1 MKKEEIKSILKA
13 WLAVST
19 AFAIATAGFSSFN
32 ALVYAFLLSLF
43 TVGIGFL
50 FHELAHRTV
59 ARHYKC
65 RAEFHAFNK
74 MLILAIV
81 FSFFGFVFAAP
92 GAVLIAGH
100 VEKKQYGKIALAG
113 PLTNIFIAL
122 IFLFL
127 VFITKSSVAKYGF
140 EINSWLAFFNLLP
153 FGFFDGAKVFAWSK
167 KVFTFVFVIA
177 LALMITS
184 ALV

>member
-1 MKKEEIKSILKA
+1 MKKEEISSILKA
-13 WLAVST
+13 WLAISA

-65 RAEFHAFNK
+65 RAEFHAFDK
-74 MLILAIV
+74 MLLLAIF
-81 FSFFGFVFAAP
+81 FSFLGFVFAAP
-92 GAVLIAGH
+92 GAVFIAGH

-113 PLTNIFIAL
+113 PLSNILIAL
-122 IFLFL
+122 IFFFL
-127 VFITKSSVAKYGF
+127 ALITKSNIANYGF
-140 EINSWLAFFNLLP
+140 EINSWLALFNMIP
-153 FGFFDGAKVFAWSK
+153 FGMFDGAKVLAWSK
-167 KVFTFVFVIA
+167 KVFTFVFGIA
-177 LALMITS
+177 LVLMT
-184 ALV
+184 AGYFV